1 MKNKVLVKII
11 VPELDYETDLFIPV
25 NEVLWKI
32 KALVVMAI
40 ADLSSGALDKEGHYS
55 LINKET
61 GQVYNS
67 NSILIDTDIRNATE
81 LILIS
86 SPQI

>member
-1 MKNKVLVKII
+1 MKNKVLIKIS

-25 NEVLWKI
+25 NEVLWKVKTLI
-32 KALVVMAI
+32 VMAI
-40 ADLSSGALDKEGHYS
+40 SDISGGALSKEGHYS

-61 GQVYNS
+61 GQVYNL

-86 SPQI
+86 SPQM

>member
-1 MKNKVLVKII
+1 MKDKVLVKLF
-11 VPELDYETDLFIPV
+11 VSDLNSCYDVFIPV
-25 NEVLWKI
+25 NEVLWKVKTLI
-32 KALVVMAI
+32 VMAI
-40 ADLSSGALDKEGHYS
+40 SDISGGALSKEGHYS

-61 GQVYNS
+61 GQVYNL